1 MTQQRTTASR
11 RELTLDGR
19 RLSYLDHGPATGRP
33 LLALH
38 GHLSEGAS
46 FDDLAVELGPEW
58 RVIAPDQR
66 GHGDSDRAD
75 DYSRE
80 GYVSDLIALL
90 DHLNPG
96 PVVALGHS
104 LGGINALHLA
114 ATRPAAVAAL
124 VNTDAPV
131 DLPHQDPGPLA
142 FLVGFPY
149 TAPTREELI
158 AACGPVG
165 PMVGPLLRPL
175 PGGDGW
181 RLPFHPQDTLASER
195 RVHGDHWAQWLASD
209 CPALVINGRT
219 SQALPAE
226 QAAAMASL
234 RPRTS
239 LVTLET
245 DHFVQLHDP
254 KGFAGAVREFLA
266 TL

>member
-1 MTQQRTTASR
+1 M
-11 RELTLDGR
+11 
-19 RLSYLDHGPATGRP
+19 
-33 LLALH
+33 
-38 GHLSEGAS
+38 
-46 FDDLAVELGPEW
+46 
-58 RVIAPDQR
+58 
-66 GHGDSDRAD
+66 
-75 DYSRE
+75 
-80 GYVSDLIALL
+80 
-90 DHLNPG
+90 
-96 PVVALGHS
+96 
-104 LGGINALHLA
+104 
-114 ATRPAAVAAL
+114 
-124 VNTDAPV
+124 

-142 FLVGFPY
+142 FLAGFPY

-195 RVHGDHWAQWLASD
+195 QVHGDHWAQWLASD

-245 DHFVQLHDP
+245 DHFVQLQDP
-254 KGFAGAVREFLA
+254 KGFARSVREFLA
-266 TL
+266 GL

>member
-38 GHLSEGAS
+38 GHLSEGSS

-245 DHFVQLHDP
+245 DHFVQLQDP

-266 TL
+266 GL

>member
-1 MTQQRTTASR
+1 MTQQRTAHR
-11 RELTLDGR
+11 RELTVDGR
-19 RLSYLDHGPATGRP
+19 RLSFLDHGPAAGRP

-46 FDDLAVELGPEW
+46 FDDLAAALGPQW

-66 GHGDSDRAD
+66 GHGDSDRALE
-75 DYSRE
+75 YSRE
-80 GYVSDLIALL
+80 GYVGDLIALL
-90 DHLNPG
+90 DHLDTG

-104 LGGINALHLA
+104 LGGVNALHLA

-124 VNTDAPV
+124 VNADTPV

-142 FLVGFPY
+142 FLAGFPY
-149 TAPTREELI
+149 TAASREQLI

-165 PMVGPLLRPL
+165 PMVAPLLRPL
-175 PGGDGW
+175 PDGDGW
-181 RLPFHPQDTLASER
+181 RLPFHPQDTLDSER
-195 RVHGDHWAQWLASD
+195 QVHGDHWAQWLATD

-226 QAAAMASL
+226 QAAAMTSR

-245 DHFVQLHDP
+245 DHFVQLQDP
-254 KGFAGAVREFLA
+254 KGFARAVREFLA
-266 TL
+266 SL

>member
-1 MTQQRTTASR
+1 MPQRTHTAVR

-46 FDDLAVELGPEW
+46 FDDLATGLGPEW

-75 DYSRE
+75 DYTRE
-80 GYVSDLIALL
+80 GYVSDLTALL
-90 DHLNPG
+90 DHLGTG

-114 ATRPAAVAAL
+114 AARPATVAAL
-124 VNTDAPV
+124 VNTDGPV
-131 DLPHQDPGPLA
+131 DLPHQDPGPLD
-142 FLVGFPY
+142 FLTGFPY

-165 PMVGPLLRPL
+165 PAVAPRLRPL
-175 PGGDGW
+175 PDGDGW
-181 RLPFHPQDTLASER
+181 RLPFHPKDTLDSER
-195 RVHGDHWAQWLASD
+195 QVHGDHWAQWLASD

-219 SQALPAE
+219 SQVLPAG
-226 QAAAMASL
+226 QAAAMTSR
-234 RPRTS
+234 RPHTT
-239 LVTLET
+239 LVTLDT
-245 DHFVQLHDP
+245 DHFVQLQDP
-254 KGFAGAVREFLA
+254 KGFAGVVREFLE